1 MPSLGLKFL
10 RPKKINNEILND
22 GCKVHV
28 GVSVE
33 DYPNQVK
40 CTDPVTL
47 LPDEAGE
54 FL

>member
-1 MPSLGLKFL
+1 MMDVKCTLG
-10 RPKKINNEILND
+10 D
-22 GCKVHV
+22 A
-28 GVSVE
+28 VE
-33 DYPNQVK
+33 DFPSQVK